1 MLLLEMPG
9 RCVLRG
15 DTSKSQT
22 YLYASC
28 IQIRAVISPLF
39 LPWSPKLYSR
49 ALYSSAMHP
58 PLLIPAMLLVGSEP
72 SMWASSSWAPLVKSH
87 STSTSSAVHWLGD
100 QVMVSKG
107 FKQELG
113 GLQGLS
119 WFYGF
124 SLVIP
129 MTRTLSTQII
139 LLWFYDSVILC
150 QTGSW
155 LLGATSMV
163 FERAMSAHGAASEI
177 PSLGR
182 FSFSFI
188 LKNEQQEQNR
198 IFGLRNM
205 TLPKKSIKISK

>member
-1 MLLLEMPG
+1 
-9 RCVLRG
+9 
-15 DTSKSQT
+15 
-22 YLYASC
+22 
-28 IQIRAVISPLF
+28 
-39 LPWSPKLYSR
+39 
-49 ALYSSAMHP
+49 
-58 PLLIPAMLLVGSEP
+58 
-72 SMWASSSWAPLVKSH
+72 
-87 STSTSSAVHWLGD
+87 
-100 QVMVSKG
+100 MVSKG

-139 LLWFYDSVILC
+139 LLWFDDSVILC
-150 QTGSW
+150 QTGSC

-188 LKNEQQEQNR
+188 LKNEQQEQKTY
-198 IFGLRNM
+198 IWF
-205 TLPKKSIKISK
+205 KKYDTPQEIHQDQ

>member
-1 MLLLEMPG
+1 M
-9 RCVLRG
+9 
-15 DTSKSQT
+15 
-22 YLYASC
+22 
-28 IQIRAVISPLF
+28 
-39 LPWSPKLYSR
+39 
-49 ALYSSAMHP
+49 
-58 PLLIPAMLLVGSEP
+58 
-72 SMWASSSWAPLVKSH
+72 KSH
-87 STSTSSAVHWLGD
+87 STSTPSAVHRLGD

-107 FKQELG
+107 FKQELS

-139 LLWFYDSVILC
+139 LLWFDDSVILC
-150 QTGSW
+150 QTGSC

-188 LKNEQQEQNR
+188 LKNEQQEQKTY
-198 IFGLRNM
+198 IWF
-205 TLPKKSIKISK
+205 KKYDTPQEIHQDQ